1 MQLYEILKIK
11 RHKQTGRVSSTVIHK
26 GITLEYAREFC
37 SAPESSSDFKYNA
50 RAKYDWFFF
59 YRSM

>member
-1 MQLYEILKIK
+1 MQLYEICKTR
-11 RHKQTGRVSSTVIHK
+11 RHRETGRLSTTVVQK
-26 GITLEYAREFC
+26 GFSLEYVREFC
-37 SAPESSSDFKYNA
+37 SRPESSSDHKYNP